1 MRCQGISDAGAA
13 TGKPCAKTSQ
23 KLARKLRKGWAEDAA
38 QMIATQMIAD
48 GEGELILG
56 DFDDDA
62 DAELWVWEEKTE

>member
-38 QMIATQMIAD
+38 QMIAT